1 MPRRAP
7 FLDENPHWYRDA
19 VVYQLHVKAFA
30 DSDGDGM
37 GDFRGLMERLDYLQS
52 LGINAIWI
60 LPFYPSP
67 LRDDGYDIADY
78 YSVHPSYNS
87 LREFR
92 EFLRAAHARRIRVIT
107 ELVLNHTSDQHPW
120 FQRARR
126 AKPGSAHR
134 DYYVWSDTPERYR
147 ETRIIFQDFETSNW
161 SWDPVAKAYYW
172 HRFYAHQPDLN
183 YDNPKVQAEMFRVI
197 DYWLRMGVDGVRLDA
212 VPYLFER
219 EGTNCENLPETHD
232 FLKKLRAHV
241 DASFPGRMLLGEANQ
256 WPEDAIAYFGEGD
269 ECNMLFHFPLM
280 PRMYM
285 AIEMEDRFPV
295 VDIIDQ
301 TPSIPEGCQWA
312 IFLRNHDELTLEM
325 VTDEE
330 RDYMY
335 RVYAAD
341 PKARINLG
349 IRRRLAPLLGRD
361 RRKIELM
368 NALLFSLPGTPII
381 YYGDEIGMGD
391 NYYLGDRN
399 GVRTPMQWSPD
410 RNAGFSSANPQ
421 RLFLPVIIDP
431 EYHYEAVNVD
441 IQERNPTSLLWWMR
455 RIIAVRRRF
464 RAFSC
469 GSLEML
475 YPANHKVLA
484 FLRRL
489 DDEVILVVANLSR
502 FAQAASL
509 DLKEFAGIPPEDLF
523 SRNRFP
529 VIRESPYPLTLGP
542 HDHFWFILR
551 RKEPPVAAEGELPH
565 IRLHS
570 GLPWWESLQHARG
583 DAHLERVATG
593 YLNRSGWFQGKGR
606 AIIGY
611 ALRDT
616 VLLRRDEKVFPIFFL
631 EVRYQEGTPETYMIP
646 VALLTGA
653 GAKRVTT
660 ESPRAA
666 VATLCIGNEEGI
678 LCDAVYD
685 REFREVLLLLAL
697 GRRRLHG
704 KKDSIVAPV
713 HKGGG
718 RTDDT
723 EELEHLLSEI
733 PKAEQSN
740 SIIIYGDR
748 HVLKLYRKVEQG
760 LNSEVETARFLTANS
775 RYPNAAPFKGS
786 LELRRRGA
794 DPCTIAL
801 LQGYIPNQGDGWRLA
816 LHLLEQ
822 YFDRILSRRNELPP
836 PPEQFPHFID
846 GSACAVPEPIADLI
860 GGFYLE
866 MAGLLGTRAAEL
878 HLALASGGNDPAW
891 RPEEYSTL
899 YQRSVY
905 QSMRNQARRSLQLL
919 AQCRKELPTE
929 DLQAADRVLAAEKEI
944 LSILRLIVG
953 RRIEAMKI
961 RIHGN
966 LTLGK
971 VLFTGKDFM
980 IIDFEGEPDGTLGER
995 RIKRSPLRDVAGMIR
1010 SFHNATL
1017 TALARH
1023 GAAHPGDIP
1032 LMEPWANACYH
1043 HVSCR
1048 YLAGYLDRMGTSPL
1062 VPANRNDLETLLRSF
1077 LLDKALHELGHTL
1090 VHRPGRASLPLRG
1103 VETMLE
1109 EYRGN

>member
-1 MPRRAP
+1 MTRRVP
-7 FLDENPHWYRDA
+7 LPDDTPHWYRDA
-19 VVYQLHVKAFA
+19 VIYQLHVKAFA

-37 GDFRGLMERLDYLQS
+37 GDFRGLMERLDYLHS
-52 LGINAIWI
+52 LGITAIWL

-78 YSVHPSYNS
+78 YSVNPSYNT

-126 AKPGSAHR
+126 AKPGSVHR

-147 ETRIIFQDFETSNW
+147 EARIIFQDFETSNW

-183 YDNPKVQAEMFRVI
+183 FDNPRVQAEMLRVI
-197 DYWLRMGVDGVRLDA
+197 DYWLGMGVDGVRLDA

-219 EGTNCENLPETHD
+219 EGTNCENLPETHA
-232 FLKKLRAHV
+232 FLKRLREHV
-241 DASFPGRMLLGEANQ
+241 DASFPNRMLLGEANQ

-295 VDIIDQ
+295 IDIIDQ

-335 RVYAAD
+335 RIYAAD

-349 IRRRLAPLLGRD
+349 IRRRLAPLMERD

-431 EYHYEAVNVD
+431 EYHYEAVNVE

-455 RIIAVRRRF
+455 RAIAVRRRY
-464 RAFSC
+464 RAFSR
-469 GSLEML
+469 GAMEML
-475 YPANHKVLA
+475 YPSNHKVLV
-484 FLRRL
+484 FLRRHEE
-489 DDEVILVVANLSR
+489 EVILVVANLSR
-502 FAQAASL
+502 FAQAVNL
-509 DLKEFAGIPPEDLF
+509 DLKEFAGIAPEDLF

-529 VIRESPYPLTLGP
+529 VIREVPYPLTLGP

-551 RKEPPVAAEGELPH
+551 RAEAPLAAEGELPR
-565 IRLHS
+565 IRLRG
-570 GLPWWESLQHARG
+570 GLPWWEALQHARG
-583 DAHLERVATG
+583 DAHLERITTA
-593 YLNRSGWFQGKGR
+593 YLTRSGWFQGTAR
-606 AIIGY
+606 AVIGY

-616 VLLRRDEKVFPIFFL
+616 VTLRQGEAVFPLFFL
-631 EVRYQEGTPETYMIP
+631 EVRYQDGPPETYLLP
-646 VALLTGA
+646 VAFLTGA
-653 GAKRVTT
+653 GAKRVAA
-660 ESPRAA
+660 ESPLAA
-666 VATLCIGNEEGI
+666 IAALSAGDEEGI
-678 LCDAVYD
+678 LCDAVHD
-685 REFREVLLLLAL
+685 REFRDALLSLAL
-697 GRRRLHG
+697 GRRQLHG
-704 KKDSIVAPV
+704 KRESVIAPV
-713 HKGGG
+713 HGG
-718 RTDDT
+718 RSRTAPP
-723 EELEHLLSEI
+723 EETEHLVSEL
-733 PKAEQSN
+733 PKADGTN

-748 HVLKLYRKVEQG
+748 HALKLYRKVEPG
-760 LNSEVETARFLTANS
+760 INSEVEMARFLTGKS
-775 RYPNAAPFKGS
+775 GFPNVAPFQGS
-786 LELRRRGA
+786 LELRHPGME
-794 DPCTIAL
+794 PCTIGL
-801 LQGYIPNQGDGWRLA
+801 LQGYVQNQGDGWRLA
-816 LHLLEQ
+816 LHLLDQ
-822 YFDRILSRRNELPP
+822 YFERLLSRRSEIPP
-836 PPEQFPHFID
+836 SPERFSSLMD
-846 GSACAVPEPIADLI
+846 GSACAVPEPATELI

-866 MAGLLGTRAAEL
+866 MAGLLGRRTAEL
-878 HLALASGGNDPAW
+878 HLALAAGGNDPAW

-905 QSMRNQARRSLQLL
+905 QSLRNQARRSLQLL
-919 AQCRKELPTE
+919 ARHRGELPAA
-929 DLQAADRVLAAEKEI
+929 DLELADRVLAAEKDI
-944 LSILRLIVG
+944 LARLRLISG
-953 RRIEAMKI
+953 RRVQAMKS

-966 LTLGK
+966 LNLGK

-980 IIDFEGEPDGTLGER
+980 IIDLEGEPDRTLGER

-1017 TALARH
+1017 TVLARH
-1023 GAAHPGDIP
+1023 GTSHPGDIP
-1032 LMEPWANACYH
+1032 LLEPWAEACYY

-1048 YLAGYLDRMGTSPL
+1048 YLAGYLDRMGTNPL
-1062 VPANRNDLETLLRSF
+1062 VPADRGDLETLLRSF
-1077 LLDKALHELGHTL
+1077 LLDKALYELGYTL
-1090 VHRPGRASLPLRG
+1090 ATRPDRAALPLRG
-1103 VETMLE
+1103 IETVLR
-1109 EYRGN
+1109 EYRTA